1 MSDTA
6 RCRLCGGHHLSPL
19 FSLNDLPIS
28 HYLRKGLQ
36 DPDPR
41 FTVEFENC
49 QACGLLQIV
58 DVIPAD
64 LIYAESDT
72 YTTGFQQPK
81 HLDDLITTTVAR
93 QDPAKAI
100 DVGCNDGTLM
110 EALRRSGYTQVV
122 GVEPNP
128 LAAAT
133 ARKKG
138 HQVYISYLTKD
149 LAAQIVADHG
159 EFDTVY
165 LRHVV
170 EHVSELEAFFAG
182 IRTLL
187 RPDGYLV
194 VEMPD
199 VEEAFRLGSPAVLWE
214 EHVSYFTPSQAE
226 YMLESQGF
234 HICDR
239 RRYVFGGGSIAFVTQ
254 KKLAPAVSAAGM
266 LNIPEPSATIE
277 LLRRFAAGM
286 ERQKA
291 ELSRLVSQARSAGF
305 QVLIYGAAPRSCL
318 LVSVSRIAGMIDFV
332 VDDRQDI
339 QHRLMPGTEQLV
351 RSLAEVAGK
360 TGRKLLCLL
369 GVGAENEFKVRT
381 KIEALIEADLVFVSL
396 FAPRDTLESVAQARC
411 AITANQK

>member
-6 RCRLCGGHHLSPL
+6 RCRLCGGPHLSRL

-41 FTVEFENC
+41 FTVDFESC
-49 QACGLLQIV
+49 QNCGLLQIV
-58 DVIPAD
+58 NAVPAD
-64 LIYAESDT
+64 LIYGGADT

-81 HLDDLITTTVAR
+81 HLDDLIATTVAR
-93 QDPAKAI
+93 QDPARAI

-128 LAAAT
+128 IVATT

-138 HQVYISYLTKD
+138 HEVYTSYLTRE

-170 EHVSELEAFFAG
+170 EHVSELESFFAG
-182 IRTLL
+182 IRMLL
-187 RPDGYLV
+187 RADGFLV
-194 VEMPD
+194 VELPE

-214 EHVSYFTPSQAE
+214 EHVSYFTPAQAE
-226 YMLESQGF
+226 YMLESYGF

-239 RRYVFGGGSIAFVTQ
+239 RRYVFGGGSIAFVAQ
-254 KKLAPAVSAAGM
+254 KVASAERSSCT
-266 LNIPEPSATIE
+266 LRIPEPSPAIE
-277 LLRRFAAGM
+277 LLCRFVVDM

-291 ELSRLVSQARSAGF
+291 ALKSLVSLARSTGF

-318 LVSVSRIAGMIDFV
+318 LVSVCQIAAMIDFV

-339 QHRLMPGTEQLV
+339 QHRLMPGTDQLV
-351 RSLAEVAGK
+351 RSLAEV
-360 TGRKLLCLL
+360 TGTTGGRLLCLL
-369 GVGAENEFKVRT
+369 GVGAENEFKVRA
-381 KIEALIEADLVFVSL
+381 KIEAEIEADLVFVSL
-396 FAPRDTLESVAQARC
+396 FPPRDTLESVARARC
-411 AITANQK
+411 TITANQK